1 MEETL
6 EELKKNVKEEE
17 EGHIMIGGDY
27 NARTGKEE
35 GPIVYGVE
43 KKREARKD
51 NIINREG
58 KVLLE
63 MVRERGRMIMNG
75 SGEEEGG

>member
-6 EELKKNVKEEE
+6 EELKKNIKEEE

-27 NARTGKEE
+27 NARTGKEG

-43 KKREARKD
+43 KK
-51 NIINREG
+51 G
-58 KVLLE
+58 KQ
-63 MVRERGRMIMNG
+63 G
-75 SGEEEGG
+75 SQKIT